1 MTFMCSIKREKNQ
14 IHFMKLMTTFTQF
27 DDNNNLSDVNND
39 LDDYEHE

>member
-1 MTFMCSIKREKNQ
+1 MQLQKGKEPNPFYEVDDYIPS
-14 IHFMKLMTTFTQF
+14 TQF